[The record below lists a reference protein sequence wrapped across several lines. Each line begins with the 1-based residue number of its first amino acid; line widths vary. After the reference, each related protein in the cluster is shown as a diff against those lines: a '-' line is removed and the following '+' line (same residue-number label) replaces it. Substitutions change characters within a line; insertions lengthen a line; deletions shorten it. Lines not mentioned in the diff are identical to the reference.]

1 MTRRRAA
8 VLPTP
13 LPGGLLL
20 ALWFEGKALVS
31 IDFIDPGLAPFA
43 EKSVEADLVIEAL
56 TGYFE
61 DPASSL
67 PLPQV
72 ETGGTTFQRRVWQ
85 ALRAIPCGETRSY
98 GQLASMLGSSPRAV
112 AGACRA
118 NPITLLIPC
127 HRVVAAN
134 GPGGYMGQTEGQ
146 ALAIK
151 RWLLHH
157 EQDAGRYPDH

>member
-1 MTRRRAA
+1 MTRRCAA
-8 VLPTP
+8 VLATP

-31 IDFIDPGLAPFA
+31 IDLVEPGPVPFA
-43 EKSVEADLVIEAL
+43 EKSVEAALVIEAL
-56 TGYFE
+56 MVYFK

-67 PLPQV
+67 PLPQMA
-72 ETGGTTFQRRVWQ
+72 TGGTRFQQRVWQ
-85 ALRAIPCGETRSY
+85 ALQAIPCGETRSY
-98 GQLASMLGSSPRAV
+98 GQLAAMLGSSPRAV